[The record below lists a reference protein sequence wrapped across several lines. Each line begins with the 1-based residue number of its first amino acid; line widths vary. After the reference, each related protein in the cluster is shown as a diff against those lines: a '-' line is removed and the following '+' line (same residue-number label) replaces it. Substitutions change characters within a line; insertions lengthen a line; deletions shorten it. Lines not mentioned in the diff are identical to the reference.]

1 MTTQSKTNPS
11 DLDQHAPEGM
21 NLSAAEEKA
30 ARKEGAK
37 EDLKEAAK
45 DTHRFLTDGNLPGE
59 PSTDQYLGSDES
71 QQYAYLL
78 EYSPQDFE
86 KLVNGKL
93 DFKPTDTQVHGL
105 LALERNGQNRTP
117 YVKAAMK
124 KLGLKAEELPGG
136 GPGYT
141 NDLTAITDL

>member
-1 MTTQSKTNPS
+1 MTTKSTNPS
-11 DLDQHAPEGM
+11 DLDKHAPDGM

-37 EDLKEAAK
+37 QDLTETAK

-59 PSTDQYLGSDES
+59 ISEQPYLGSDES

-78 EYSPQDFE
+78 EYGPAEFE

-93 DFKPTDTQVHGL
+93 DFKPTETQIHGL

-136 GPGYT
+136 GPAYT
-141 NDLTAITDL
+141 NDLTNITEL